1 MERTVK
7 MSGKSILAI
16 GIVSLAAALFASE
29 QKTQTTAAP
38 KVAKIT
44 ERKTLSPMMQ
54 ANEADFRRLKTGLGV
69 DSPDLSRTDALE
81 LVALAYGKLL
91 DGMNARVSALESQT
105 ADMKAELSR
114 LREENAEL
122 KKRTDAIDADVTKL
136 FNWSDKV
143 DVEIHNEQH
152 VGGIAYKLRRFR
164 LDVEEDVDALST
176 SVKDANYAIDI
187 LKTSVK
193 QNAANI
199 NELAA
204 AFNSLR

>member
-16 GIVSLAAALFASE
+16 GIVSLTAMLFASE

-164 LDVEEDVDALST
+164 LDVEADVDALST

-187 LKTSVK
+187 LKTSVN